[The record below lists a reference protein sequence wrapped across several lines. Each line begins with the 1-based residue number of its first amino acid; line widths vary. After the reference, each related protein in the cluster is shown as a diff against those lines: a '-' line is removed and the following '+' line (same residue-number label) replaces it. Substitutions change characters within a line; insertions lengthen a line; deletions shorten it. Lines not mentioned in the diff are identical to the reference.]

1 MFKEYLTEAKKEYK
15 FSIGLAG
22 EMPEGFADEL
32 EECLKRYSVNSM
44 SAGKRTP
51 IQERPLD
58 FPQLSNCEVTYFEV
72 SLAYPTTPQV
82 LEEYISQCCACERS
96 NIIVR
101 TENDPRIDYQQTK
114 EEDPYETKL
123 EKEDMG
129 QADPKAQEQVGGER
143 VMGLL
148 KELETARKEKENDPI
163 ADVKPGDSKDI
174 SDNVGTTSPIG
185 SK

>member
-1 MFKEYLTEAKKEYK
+1 MFKDYLTEAKKEYK

-96 NIIVR
+96 
-101 TENDPRIDYQQTK
+101 
-114 EEDPYETKL
+114 
-123 EKEDMG
+123 
-129 QADPKAQEQVGGER
+129 KASR
-143 VMGLL
+143 
-148 KELETARKEKENDPI
+148 
-163 ADVKPGDSKDI
+163 
-174 SDNVGTTSPIG
+174 
-185 SK
+185 

>member
-58 FPQLSNCEVTYFEV
+58 FPQLSYCEVTYFEDH
-72 SLAYPTTPQV
+72 LLIPPHPYWKNIFPNAV
-82 LEEYISQCCACERS
+82 LVKDL

-101 TENDPRIDYQQTK
+101 TENDPRIDYPTNK
-114 EEDPYETKL
+114 RRRSYEPKL
-123 EKEDMG
+123 EK
-129 QADPKAQEQVGGER
+129 K
-143 VMGLL
+143 
-148 KELETARKEKENDPI
+148 I
-163 ADVKPGDSKDI
+163 W
-174 SDNVGTTSPIG
+174 TS
-185 SK
+185 